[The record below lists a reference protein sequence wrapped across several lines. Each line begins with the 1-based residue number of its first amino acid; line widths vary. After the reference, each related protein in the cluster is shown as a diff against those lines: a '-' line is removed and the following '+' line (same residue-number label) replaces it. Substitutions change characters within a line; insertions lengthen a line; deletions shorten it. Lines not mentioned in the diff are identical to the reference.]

1 MDRKFKKIRGRYEDV
16 LCGLSDYDMFR
27 DIRSLLGYID
37 QLHRQLVDQAA
48 EEAVRAVFL
57 SVGDGEDYRVH

>member
-1 MDRKFKKIRGRYEDV
+1 MDRKLKQIRGRYEDV
-16 LCGLSDYDMFR
+16 LCGVSDYDMFR

-48 EEAVRAVFL
+48 EEAVRAAFRSL
-57 SVGDGEDYRVH
+57 GDGNDLLLH